1 MYNEKSKEQARQLLQ
16 EFDRMKGR
24 RVNWDTYWEDL
35 AEYFIPRKDNVYG
48 YKIEGERK
56 HNRLYDSTSIQAAE
70 LLASSLH
77 GMLTNP
83 SSLWFDL
90 STGTTKLDDD
100 KDVRQYLQDCV
111 QILIDTLNQ
120 SNFQEEIH
128 ETYLDLVGIGTTVLQ
143 IEEDEIND
151 VRFKSSPIYWSYIE
165 EDERGVVN
173 QIGRKIDMTWQQI
186 VRKFGEDIFKSD
198 ELMDIHD
205 CIKNKPHMKEEVI
218 YMVKPEDANDPK
230 NTKFVGTYTLRKKD
244 VMLKEV
250 TYQSWP
256 FAVPRWTKLNEE
268 VYGRCPAMK
277 SLPDVKMLN
286 AVMKTVI
293 RGMQKAIDPPLMVPD
308 NGFLLPIRTTPGGTN
323 FYRTGMKDRI
333 ESFPVAAR
341 PDIGLDFVDNIR
353 GRIREHF
360 FVDQLQLIQQRDMT
374 ATEVMERSDERL
386 RFLGPILGRLNNEL
400 LKPIIDRVF
409 DILTRRG
416 RFPKPPE
423 LLKDSNDIKIVYTS
437 QIAKAQRTGEA
448 NTLTKVLQ
456 ATGLLLEAQPDVL
469 DNINGDEVLRHNAKI
484 FGLPE
489 TMLNSK
495 KQVEGTRKARA
506 EQQQAAAQAQQDNMN
521 ADTQQKQAA
530 ANNQG

>member
-1 MYNEKSKEQARQLLQ
+1 MYNDATKEAARRLLQ

-90 STGTTKLDDD
+90 STGATKLDDD
-100 KDVRQYLQDCV
+100 KAVRQYLQDCV
-111 QILIDTLNQ
+111 QIMIDTLNQ

-143 IEEDEIND
+143 IEEDHVAD

-165 EDERGVVN
+165 EDEKGIVN
-173 QIGRKIDMTWQQI
+173 KIARKLDMTWNQI
-186 VRKFGEDIFKSD
+186 VRKFGEDVFKSD
-198 ELMDIHD
+198 ELIDLHD
-205 CIKNKPHMKEEVI
+205 LIKNKPHMKEEVI
-218 YMVKPEDANDPK
+218 YLVKPEDENDP
-230 NTKFVGTYTLRKKD
+230 NNPRFVGTYTLRKKD
-244 VMLKEV
+244 VLLKEV
-250 TYQSWP
+250 KYQSWP

-293 RGMQKAIDPPLMVPD
+293 RGMQKVVDPPLMVPD

-333 ESFPVAAR
+333 EPFPVSAR
-341 PDIGLDFVDNIR
+341 PDVGLDFVDNIR

-416 RFPKPPE
+416 KFPKPPE
-423 LLKDSNDIKIVYTS
+423 VLKDSGDIKIVYTS

-448 NTLTKVLQ
+448 NTLTKVMQ
-456 ATGLLLEAQPDVL
+456 ATGILLEAQPDVL
-469 DNINGDEVLRHNAKI
+469 DNIDGDAVLRHNAKI

-489 TMLNSK
+489 EMLKSK
-495 KQVEGTRKARA
+495 KDVEGTRKARA
-506 EQQQAAAQAQQDNMN
+506 EQQEAMMKAQQDNMN

-530 ANNQG
+530 AQG